1 MRCGRWSR
9 EGLTGFAAG
18 LWIAAWPAGIV
29 LGLGAEWLARSGPSL
44 GAATADL
51 LVGWTLIAC
60 GLIGSARRP
69 QSRVGLLLTLTG
81 FAWFLGTLTGSRFG
95 PVGTVGTALVLLHR
109 GPLYHAIIGYPR
121 GRLSGRLSLAVAV
134 ACYVYAAAVPLA
146 RNDVV
151 TIVVAVALLAV
162 TMRGWTLAA
171 GPERRARMTAV
182 FAALVLVVPLIGG
195 RVWRLGATGPDP
207 GHEAVLW
214 SYEVVL
220 VLIAL
225 GFVVDLLRGP
235 QGLAAV
241 TKLVV
246 DLGGDADAG
255 TLRPRLAHALGDRS
269 LVIAYWLPELSGYVD
284 ERGNGV
290 DLPEAGS
297 GRAVTVVEQ
306 DGEPHVVLVH
316 DVAVLDAPGLV
327 NSVAR
332 AARIALSTV
341 RLRADVQRQVAELDA
356 SRHRILQASDAQR
369 RRFQQQ
375 LQASAGQHLG
385 TAEELL
391 DLAAREAAVCPDP
404 AAAEALA
411 AIRGELEETRAEL
424 RELAAGIHP
433 ASLTERGLGAA
444 LTSLADRSPVLVR
457 LAAPVERL
465 PAAIETAIYFVC
477 SEALANVAKHARAT
491 HVDIEVRMA
500 TDLVTVVVADDG
512 TGGAD
517 PSAGSGLKGIADRVE
532 ALGGRLVVQSPAA
545 GGTRLQAEILTPPV
559 VREPAAPA

>member
-1 MRCGRWSR
+1 MRFGRWCR
-9 EGLTGFAAG
+9 DGLTGFAAG
-18 LWIAAWPAGIV
+18 SWIAAWSAGLV
-29 LGLGAEWLARSGPSL
+29 LGLGAEWLARSGQSL
-44 GAATADL
+44 AAAVADL
-51 LVGWTLIAC
+51 VVGWTLIAC
-60 GLIGSARRP
+60 GLIATARRV
-69 QSRVGLLLTLTG
+69 QGRVGILLTLAG
-81 FAWFLGTLTGSRFG
+81 FAWFLGTHSGSRFG
-95 PVGTVGTALVLLHR
+95 PVATVGTALVFLHR
-109 GPLYHAIIGYPR
+109 GPLLHAIIGYPS
-121 GRLSGRLSLAVAV
+121 GRPSDRLSLAVAV

-151 TIVVAVALLAV
+151 TIVVAVAVLAV
-162 TMRGWTLAA
+162 TVRGWTLAA

-182 FAALVLVVPLIGG
+182 FAAVALAASLAAGSLRRLVG
-195 RVWRLGATGPDP
+195 TGPDP

-235 QGLAAV
+235 QGHAAV

-246 DLGGDADAG
+246 DLGGDAEAG

-284 ERGNGV
+284 ERGKPV

-306 DGEPHVVLVH
+306 DGEPYAVLVH
-316 DVAVLDAPGLV
+316 DVAVLNAPGLV
-327 NSVAR
+327 NSVAG
-332 AARIALSTV
+332 AARIALSNV

-356 SRHRILQASDAQR
+356 SRRRILEASDAQR

-391 DLAAREAAVCPDP
+391 DLAAREAAVCPDRS
-404 AAAEALA
+404 AADALA

-444 LTSLADRSPVLVR
+444 LASLADRSPVLVR
-457 LAAPVERL
+457 LAAPVARL

-512 TGGAD
+512 TGGAN

-532 ALGGRLVVQSPAA
+532 ALGGRLIVQSPAA
-545 GGTRLQAEILTPPV
+545 GGTRLQAEIPTPPV
-559 VREPAAPA
+559 VREPEAPA